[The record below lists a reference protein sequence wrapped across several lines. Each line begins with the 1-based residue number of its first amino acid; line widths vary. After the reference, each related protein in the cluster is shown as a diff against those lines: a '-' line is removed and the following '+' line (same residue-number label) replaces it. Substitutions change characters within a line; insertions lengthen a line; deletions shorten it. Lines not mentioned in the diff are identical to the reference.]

1 MAPVVH
7 NLSGAAEDDVR
18 AIAVYVASRMQRP
31 ESARPGAADAAVAT
45 AKERE
50 AGAVGGAAGGNATST
65 GDGASVFAGACAGCH
80 GAPPASPSAAP
91 VALGLTTSVNAP
103 DPRNAIHIVLEG
115 LWPEPGAKGALMP
128 GFAGELTDRQVI
140 ALVDYLRARFT
151 DRPAWTDVP
160 ERVKEIRQAMQ
171 SEP

>member
-1 MAPVVH
+1 
-7 NLSGAAEDDVR
+7 
-18 AIAVYVASRMQRP
+18 
-31 ESARPGAADAAVAT
+31 
-45 AKERE
+45 
-50 AGAVGGAAGGNATST
+50 
-65 GDGASVFAGACAGCH
+65 VFVGACAGCH
-80 GAPPASPSAAP
+80 GAGSASPSAAP

-128 GFAGELTDRQVI
+128 DFAGELTDRQVI

-151 DRPAWTDVP
+151 DRPAWTDVA